1 MLFDLR
7 TYRCRPGTVAAQL
20 AAYQRDGFE
29 AQSRHLGDP
38 LFYGIVE
45 TGDVNSYVHLW
56 KFEDPAD
63 RERKRSALYA
73 DEQWLLYR
81 RKSAEA
87 GFQTEQHSTLLRP
100 APFWRP

>member
-7 TYRCRPGTVAAQL
+7 TYRCRPGTVSAQL
-20 AAYQRDGFE
+20 AAYQRDGF
-29 AQSRHLGDP
+29 QTQCRHLGDP
-38 LFYGIVE
+38 MFYGIVE

-56 KFEDPAD
+56 KFEDAAD

-73 DEQWLLYR
+73 DERWLHYR
-81 RKSAEA
+81 KQSSEN
-87 GFQTEQHSTLLRP
+87 GFQTEQQNTLLRA